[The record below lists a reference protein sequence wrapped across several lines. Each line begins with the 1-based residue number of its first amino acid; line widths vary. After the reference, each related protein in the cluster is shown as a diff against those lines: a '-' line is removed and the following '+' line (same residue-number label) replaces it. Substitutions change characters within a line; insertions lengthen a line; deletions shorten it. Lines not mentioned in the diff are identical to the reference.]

1 MTELD
6 YDSIDF
12 FRDNAVVADPF
23 PYFEHLRGK
32 CPVIKEQHHDVVM
45 VTGWSEITEILS
57 DNESFSAC
65 NTVTGP
71 FPGLPLPDDAG
82 DDISAYVAE
91 HRAELPFSDQ
101 LPSMDPP
108 VHTAHR
114 GLLMKLLTLRSLKEN
129 EEFLWRLADY
139 QIDQFIDQG
148 EVNIQKDYAAPLA
161 MLVIADLLGVP
172 EEDHKSFRKR
182 LASGGGHGNAKSA
195 NVGSTEGELEM
206 NPLEW
211 LYSVFAAYLEDRREN
226 PREDVLTGLANAK
239 FPDGS
244 TPSVDDV
251 CRIASNLFAAGQET
265 TVRLISSAVKIL
277 AENPEI
283 QQTLREHPEKIDNF
297 VEETLRFESPI
308 KGDFRMCQRSTEVAG
323 VEIPAGTTVMS
334 VYAAANRDPRQ
345 FEDPQEFK
353 LGRPNARQHL
363 AFGRGVHTCPGGPL
377 ARTEGRVA
385 VTRLLQRMG
394 DIRIDERFHG
404 PEGDRHYDYAPT
416 YILRGLNALHVTFTK
431 LQ

>member
-1 MTELD
+1 MTDLD
-6 YDSIDF
+6 YDGIDF
-12 FRDNAVVADPF
+12 FRDNEVVADPY
-23 PYFEHLRGK
+23 PYYEHLRGK
-32 CPVIKEQHHDVVM
+32 CPVVKEEHHDVLM

-71 FPGLPLPDDAG
+71 FPGLPLPDEVG
-82 DDISAYVAE
+82 DDITDWVAE
-91 HRAELPFSDQ
+91 HRTELPFNDQ
-101 LPSMDPP
+101 LPSLDPP

-129 EEFLWRLADY
+129 EDFLWRLADY

-148 EVNIQKDYAAPLA
+148 EVNIQKEYAAPLA

-172 EEDHKSFRKR
+172 EEDHRAFRKR
-182 LASGGGHGNAKSA
+182 LASGGGHGGEKTA

-211 LYSVFAAYLEDRREN
+211 LYSVFAAYLEDRRAN

-251 CRIASNLFAAGQET
+251 CRIAANLFAAGQET

-277 AENPEI
+277 AEHPDI
-283 QQTLREHPEKIDNF
+283 QQTLREKPELIDNF
-297 VEETLRFESPI
+297 VEETLRYESPI
-308 KGDFRMCQRSTEVAG
+308 KGDFRLAQKSTCVAG
-323 VEIPAGTTVMS
+323 VDIPAGTNVMS

-345 FEDPQEFK
+345 FEDPDEFK

-385 VTRLLQRMG
+385 ITRLLQRMG
-394 DIRIDERFHG
+394 DIKIDERHHG
-404 PEGDRHYDYAPT
+404 PEGDRTFDYAPT

-431 LQ
+431 LS

>member
-12 FRDNAVVADPF
+12 FRDNSVVADPY
-23 PYFEHLRGK
+23 PYYEHLRGK
-32 CPVIKEQHHDVVM
+32 CPMTKEPHHDVLM
-45 VTGWSEITEILS
+45 VTGWQEMTEILS
-57 DNESFSAC
+57 DNDSFSAC

-71 FPGLPLPDDAG
+71 FPGLKLPEDAG
-82 DDISAYVAE
+82 DDISEYVKE
-91 HRAELPFSDQ
+91 HRTELPFNDQ
-101 LPSMDPP
+101 LPSLDPP

-172 EEDHKSFRKR
+172 EEDHKAFRKR
-182 LASGGGHGNAKSA
+182 LAGGGGHGEKSKG
-195 NVGSTEGELEM
+195 VGSTEGEMEM

-211 LYSVFAAYLEDRREN
+211 LYGVFAAYLEDRRAN
-226 PREDVLTGLANAK
+226 PRDDVLTGLAHAK

-251 CRIASNLFAAGQET
+251 CRIAANLFAAGQET

-277 AENPEI
+277 AEDQEL
-283 QQTLREHPEKIDNF
+283 QQTLRDHPEKIDNF

-308 KGDFRMCQRSTEVAG
+308 KGDFRLAQKSTTVAG

-334 VYAAANRDPRQ
+334 IYAAANRDPRQ
-345 FEDPQEFK
+345 FEDPDQFK

-385 VTRLLQRMG
+385 VTRLLQRLG
-394 DIRIDERFHG
+394 DIRIDERHHG
-404 PEGDRHYDYAPT
+404 PEGDRKFDYAPT